1 MEFVSVILN
10 VFIVPF
16 CGAFA
21 FLKKSK
27 RTASRFDFAGIYSFF
42 CVLNFIFSR
51 AAVSLVRLFFSDID
65 NHPLFVTTVVFLCAM
80 ILAVLAV
87 IFTDF
92 IHIELLIGKKDET
105 KK

>member
-42 CVLNFIFSR
+42 
-51 AAVSLVRLFFSDID
+51 
-65 NHPLFVTTVVFLCAM
+65 LCAEFY
-80 ILAVLAV
+80 L
-87 IFTDF
+87 FTGGSF
-92 IHIELLIGKKDET
+92 AGQT
-105 KK
+105 FFQ